1 MNIREYLESKETEFP
16 EGKIITLDNR
26 VLECYPIANE
36 NVNVVDDQMKL
47 DTTGRYLTIGNKK
60 PKPEPP
66 TPKDIEE
73 QRELFINNAFY
84 LLAHKERIMSDS
96 RMFLCPVAVQSGIAY
111 TGTSGFKRPTLGIYL
126 EWWALAPNAM
136 QTDKKGRKLLV
147 YQIAGSPLSG
157 ANHCGAIRDDGKR
170 EIVTLL
176 SFGSHWGPFTHI
188 NHRYNEAKYMYQAY
202 TLQDVLD
209 ILHKEDKGDTDYAHG
224 IEIQYLKHEI
234 EQLKQE
240 VERMAGQCDEWQA
253 KYEKIITKY
262 HGKRMLDYYALYEE
276 ALANANTETESL
288 REQKN
293 TLKADLKS
301 GKLDNITYQRQLTP
315 LNKRIKDIEYEVSRY
330 RYGKVREAFANED
343 EVTFNIIEKFVLANR
358 KQEDGE

>member
-234 EQLKQE
+234 
-240 VERMAGQCDEWQA
+240 D
-253 KYEKIITKY
+253 
-262 HGKRMLDYYALYEE
+262 GKRMLDYYALYEE

-315 LNKRIKDIEYEVSRY
+315 LNKRIKDIKYEVSRY